1 LTFARFGVEQE
12 WLCIYVFDCVTCVN
26 DPFFSLSDE
35 MQTVMMNRM
44 DDKELEKKVE
54 SDVVESDQEVR
65 RDF

>member
-1 LTFARFGVEQE
+1 
-12 WLCIYVFDCVTCVN
+12 
-26 DPFFSLSDE
+26 

-54 SDVVESDQEVR
+54 SEVVESDQEVR

>member
-1 LTFARFGVEQE
+1 M
-12 WLCIYVFDCVTCVN
+12 FDCVTCVN

-54 SDVVESDQEVR
+54 SEVVESDQEVR

>member
-1 LTFARFGVEQE
+1 
-12 WLCIYVFDCVTCVN
+12 
-26 DPFFSLSDE
+26 